1 MAAVQAFTPLADIKP
16 FKTHWKIQVKIVHS
30 WTQYTQFT
38 GETVEMVLAD
48 TAGTLIHA
56 TVKKPQVSKLQRF
69 IVSGEWRII
78 EHFTLTKSTGKY
90 RATRHGFKMSMM
102 EKTVISRTPAVSDDI
117 YLDLANFPD
126 ILNEAGLSE
135 NILIDVLGQVVSFNE
150 MKIHDVN
157 NKITKRLEC
166 ELRDTNDERL
176 KCTLWGR
183 FAEAMYNACQNA
195 GTERVICLLRLAK
208 INSFKGERAVSNSFD
223 MSLLEIN
230 ANYPAVLEF
239 VANCLKCSKTAYK
252 IPKVE
257 NEIVKKGKKEMFWC
271 PTCKEDTPKVIPRY
285 LLNVGVMDNTGDT
298 KCLIFDKSAQEI
310 IGVSAEDLL
319 EGKWDEIQD
328 PTNLPQQ
335 IRDLVGKTF
344 QFLVTVGKENINET
358 DDTYKVSTVWLG
370 NESDNLDTVED
381 SDQQTDQRN
390 DLSID
395 QEGLALTNSSETT
408 DPLGPTSS
416 TPSSKRSMDAV
427 SEDIEGNIP
436 AQLCDSEAL
445 QTVTGPSSSAAIQKE
460 TQVTYNTSVRSAKKT
475 ARTQRRPFQDVQNLT
490 NSSQLHSEVHQT
502 PLNPHKP
509 PEKKGKKWSPP
520 SVNSKQGDL
529 GETREQVY
537 ECSSP
542 DENDSETSEDYESI
556 DDIPIEV
563 KQRYE
568 FLSML
573 DESLTKAFGE
583 RKTPNVSSRKNKNTE
598 YLDHGDPVYSCSYC
612 GAIMWYGERINRH
625 KKVRKPIFTQ
635 CCLQGS
641 VKLPFLH
648 NQPELLFAL
657 LTNDDD
663 MSRHFREN
671 IRAYNMIFSFTSL
684 GGKCDNSVT
693 AGRGPNM
700 FQIQGE
706 NYHQIGSLIPGE
718 GEFPK
723 FSQLYIVDTEN
734 EVENRAGILSKGKS
748 AGKYKKKPE
757 LRKDIIEAIIKLLN
771 EVNPYVAHFRQARD
785 RFNTNPE
792 ESFHMKIVSDRVRD
806 GRTYAVPTASEV
818 AALIPGDFHVGM
830 PSRDIIIEEKSG
842 YLQRISEIEPCYLAL
857 QYPLLFPKGEDGYRT
872 GILKGNN
879 HGKKKNKPE
888 GTEENDCISLR
899 QWYAYRIQ
907 ERKNEQSILLR
918 SKRLYQQFLVDAYTT
933 IEANR
938 LKYIKLNQSSLRA
951 SNYDSVK
958 EAATAGKTD
967 MNEEGKAF
975 YLPATFVGGPRYM
988 KNMYM
993 DAMST
998 CNHYG
1003 FPDLFIT
1010 FTCNPKWPELVRF
1023 CTERNCNSDDRP
1035 EIISRMFKMK
1045 LNSLMDDLTKKHI
1058 LGKTVSS
1065 MYTIEFQK
1073 RGLPHA
1079 HILIWMHPSSKFPKP
1094 EDIDKIISAE
1104 IPDKNKEPELYEVV
1118 KDMMIHGPCGVINQS
1133 SPCMVEGKCSK
1144 FFPKKLREHTKVD
1157 KEGFPLYRRRKTKLF
1172 VEKCGFK
1179 CDNGYVIPYNKKL
1192 LLRYRAHINV
1202 EWCNQTGSI
1211 KYLFKYITK
1220 GMDRVSVVVEPNEKS
1235 SKTTTTTEK
1244 SDSSN
1249 SGGTSKNEI
1258 QDFFNCRYVSACEAG
1273 WRILKNPIHYR
1284 STSVQRLSFH
1294 LPGKQ
1299 LLYFKADDEVKT
1311 VLKKSELQN
1320 SMFLAWFELNKRC
1333 PKAKDLTY
1341 TQIPEYYTWDGK
1353 TRTFNMRKRPGK
1365 TIGRINYVPLIYEEG
1380 YYLRVLLNHQT
1391 GPESFEDIKTVNGV
1405 VYKSFK
1411 EACYALGLLDDD
1423 QEYIDTIKTTSF
1435 WATGN
1440 YLRCMFVVMLQST
1453 SLSQPEVVWEK
1464 TWELLSEDIERKRR
1478 EYFKRPELT
1487 LTDEQKQMLAL
1498 KEINSILRSNGT
1510 SLTAFRT
1517 MPQLPDE
1524 EIDDSNVLILDE
1536 KSYDRNEQKEKLEE
1550 SLQKMTDEQKSV
1562 YLEIIDAVDNDKGGV
1577 FFVYGFGGTGKTF
1590 IYTTLSASVRSRGS
1604 IVLNVASSGIASLL
1618 LPGGRTAHSRFGIPI
1633 NPDDFTVC
1641 NIEKGSNQAELI
1653 EEASLIIW
1661 DEAPMMSKHC
1671 FESMDRSFKDI
1682 IKGGG
1687 NKPFGGK
1694 VVVFGGDFRQVLPVI
1709 HGASR
1714 AEICMAALNASYLW
1728 NHCKVLKLTKN
1739 MRLLSKDLI
1748 PSEAKDIKE
1757 FSEWILAVGDGKIAQ
1772 PNDGEVMIEIP
1783 EEFLITN
1790 ADNPIEAIS
1799 REVYGD
1805 PKLLKDETDPVF
1817 FQQRAILCPTNEDV
1831 GIVNDYMLD
1840 QLEGDEQLYLSSDSV
1855 DPSDIGGTNNPVL
1868 TSEFL
1873 NGLKISGL
1881 PNHGIRLKVGC
1892 PVMLLRNLDPRG
1904 GLMNGTRLQITQ
1916 MGDKVIE
1923 AVIITGDRVGDKVLL
1938 PRILISPSDT
1948 KLPFKMRRRQLPIAV
1963 AFAMTINKSQGQSLN
1978 KVGIYLPRPCFSHG
1992 QLYVAISR
2000 VTSKKGLKILIV
2012 DKEGKP
2018 QKETLNV
2025 VFKEGNCMD
2034 ATIPQGYYLWN
2045 FQPRLKQD
2053 VWYYMTDF
2061 QVIIPPNQVRYSTMP
2076 LQVRFMR
2083 ETTMWPVRSK
2093 SWNNYWN
2100 FVWPDTVRNAHEDDK
2115 NSVYDAMGVITAVS
2129 TIGRF
2134 PYVCRRGETDYESR
2148 YVCFIIENN
2157 VGETIKCVAV
2167 GKWCEFF
2174 VNTWSQKISGINYNY
2189 DKIVA
2194 VLRFW
2199 RITSYCGNNVLMS
2212 EYGCSRLYIDPIF
2225 YELDIPSYLRSFD
2238 DGSSDEEDVM
2248 MEMVAEN

>member
-1 MAAVQAFTPLADIKP
+1 MALPITELNAVKP
-16 FKTHWKIQVKIVHS
+16 FKTQWKIQVKIVHS
-30 WTQYTQFT
+30 WIQYTQYS
-38 GETVEMVLAD
+38 GETLEMVLAD
-48 TAGTLIHA
+48 TTGTLIHA
-56 TVKKPQVSKLQRF
+56 TIKKQQVNKFQRL
-69 IVSGEWRII
+69 ITTGEWRTV
-78 EHFTLTKSTGKY
+78 ENFTVAKSTGKY
-90 RATRHGFKMSMM
+90 RPTRLPFKMTLMN
-102 EKTVISRTPAVSDDI
+102 TTAISRIPSISEEFYFDF
-117 YLDLANFPD
+117 ANFPD
-126 ILNEAGLSE
+126 ILNVNGLNE
-135 NILIDVLGQVVSFNE
+135 NILIDVLGQVVSLGE
-150 MKIHDVN
+150 MTTHDVN
-157 NKITKRLEC
+157 NKATKRFEF

-176 KCTLWGR
+176 TCTLWGR
-183 FAEAMYNACQNA
+183 FAERMWDACQN
-195 GTERVICLLRLAK
+195 GGNERVICLIRLAK
-208 INSFKGERAVSNSFD
+208 IGSFKGERSISNAFD

-230 ANYPAVLEF
+230 PNYPAVQDF
-239 VANCLKCSKTAYK
+239 VNNLPADVPVLTIQEVMPKDIKIIKKKAYFQTFPRKTISEVFEATEVGKCNVICTILKVDTDYAWYFFSCLKCSKTAYK
-252 IPKVE
+252 IPKIE
-257 NEIVKKGKKEMFWC
+257 NEIVKKGKKPLFWC
-271 PTCKEDTPKVIPRY
+271 PTCKEDTPKVLPRY
-285 LLNVGVMDNTGDT
+285 MLNLAVMDNTGNT
-298 KCLIFDKSAQEI
+298 MCKLFDKTAAEI

-319 EGKWDEIQD
+319 EGNWDEIKD
-328 PTNLPQQ
+328 PTNLPGPVK
-335 IRDLVGKTF
+335 DLVGKTF
-344 QFLVTVGKENINET
+344 QFVLSIGKENINET
-358 DDTYKVSTVWLG
+358 DDTYKVFNVWLG
-370 NESDNLDTVED
+370 NDLYDLDNVEESENQI
-381 SDQQTDQRN
+381 DQAN

-395 QEGLALTNSSETT
+395 QEALALTNSSDTT
-408 DPLGPTSS
+408 DVNTTSS
-416 TPSSKRSMDAV
+416 ATPSSERSNESSDEA
-427 SEDIEGNIP
+427 EG
-436 AQLCDSEAL
+436 Q
-445 QTVTGPSSSAAIQKE
+445 SS
-460 TQVTYNTSVRSAKKT
+460 TTKK
-475 ARTQRRPFQDVQNLT
+475 V
-490 NSSQLHSEVHQT
+490 
-502 PLNPHKP
+502 
-509 PEKKGKKWSPP
+509 
-520 SVNSKQGDL
+520 
-529 GETREQVY
+529 
-537 ECSSP
+537 C
-542 DENDSETSEDYESI
+542 
-556 DDIPIEV
+556 
-563 KQRYE
+563 
-568 FLSML
+568 
-573 DESLTKAFGE
+573 
-583 RKTPNVSSRKNKNTE
+583 VSS
-598 YLDHGDPVYSCSYC
+598 
-612 GAIMWYGERINRH
+612 I
-625 KKVRKPIFTQ
+625 
-635 CCLQGS
+635 
-641 VKLPFLH
+641 
-648 NQPELLFAL
+648 
-657 LTNDDD
+657 
-663 MSRHFREN
+663 REK
-671 IRAYNMIFSFTSL
+671 IEEDKIEEEKIEKQKIGVL
-684 GGKCDNSVT
+684 KIEEEK
-693 AGRGPNM
+693 GPNM

-706 NYHQIGSLIPGE
+706 NYHQMGSLKPGE
-718 GEFPK
+718 DEFPK

-757 LRKDIIEAIIKLLN
+757 LRKEIIEAIIKLLN
-771 EVNPYVAHFRQARD
+771 EVNPYVDNFRQARD

-792 ESFHMKIVSDRVRD
+792 ESFHMKIVSDRVKD

-818 AALIPGDFHVGM
+818 AALIPGDFHIGM

-842 YLQRISEIEPCYLAL
+842 FLQRISEIEPCYLAL
-857 QYPLLFPKGEDGYRT
+857 QYPLLFPNGEDGYRP

-879 HGKKKNKPE
+879 HGKKKNKAE
-888 GTEENDCISLR
+888 ETEENKCISLR
-899 QWYAYRIQ
+899 QWYAFRIQ
-907 ERKNEQSILLR
+907 ERKNEPTILLR

-958 EAATAGKTD
+958 EAANSGKTD
-967 MNEEGKAF
+967 MNDEGKAF

-1023 CTERNCNSDDRP
+1023 CSERNCNSDDRP

-1073 RGLPHA
+1073 RGLSHA
-1079 HILIWMHPSSKFPKP
+1079 HILIWMHPDSKFPKP

-1118 KDMMIHGPCGVINQS
+1118 KDMMIHGPCGVVNQF
-1133 SPCMVEGKCSK
+1133 SPSMIEGKCSK
-1144 FFPKKLREHTKVD
+1144 FFPKKLRDHTKVD
-1157 KEGFPLYRRRKTKLF
+1157 KEGFPLYRRRKTKRF

-1220 GMDRVSVVVEPNEKS
+1220 GMDRVSVVVEPTVKS
-1235 SKTTTTTEK
+1235 TKTTTEK
-1244 SDSSN
+1244 EKPNSQSS
-1249 SGGTSKNEI
+1249 GETSKNEI

-1299 LLYFKADDEVKT
+1299 LLYFKADDEVET
-1311 VLKKSELQN
+1311 VLERSELQN

-1333 PKAKDLTY
+1333 PKAKGLTY
-1341 TQIPEYYTWDGK
+1341 TQIPQFYTWDGK
-1353 TRTFNMRKRPGK
+1353 TRHFNMRKRPGK
-1365 TIGRINYVPLIYEEG
+1365 TLGRINYVPLIYEEG
-1380 YYLRVLLNHQT
+1380 YYLRVLLNTQT
-1391 GPESFEDIKTVNGV
+1391 GPESFEDLKTVNGV

-1411 EACYALGLLDDD
+1411 ETCYALGLLDDD

-1453 SLSQPEVVWEK
+1453 TLSQPEVVWEK
-1464 TWELLSEDIERKRR
+1464 TWEHLTEDIERNRR
-1478 EYFKRPELT
+1478 VYFNRPELT
-1487 LTDEQKQMLAL
+1487 LTDEQKQILAL

-1510 SLTAFRT
+1510 SLTAFKT
-1517 MPQLPDE
+1517 MPQLPDD
-1524 EIDDSNVLILDE
+1524 EIDDSNVLILD
-1536 KSYDRNEQKEKLEE
+1536 KKNYDRNEQKEKLEE

-1562 YLEIIDAVDNDKGGV
+1562 YNEIIDAVDNDKGGV

-1590 IYTTLSASVRSRGS
+1590 IYKTLSASLRSRGS

-1671 FESMDRSFKDI
+1671 FESMDRSFSDI

-1709 HGASR
+1709 HGAGR

-1739 MRLLSKDLI
+1739 MRLLSNDLS
-1748 PSEAKDIKE
+1748 PTEAKDLKE

-1783 EEFLITN
+1783 DEFLITD
-1790 ADNPIEAIS
+1790 ADNPIETIS

-1805 PKLLKDETDPVF
+1805 PKLLKDKNDPVF

-1831 GIVNDYMLD
+1831 GMINDYMLD
-1840 QLEGDEQLYLSSDSV
+1840 QLEGEERLYLSSDSV
-1855 DPSDIGGTNNPVL
+1855 DPSDIGGKNNPVI

-1873 NGLKISGL
+1873 NSLKVSGL

-1916 MGDKVIE
+1916 MSDKIIE

-1938 PRILISPSDT
+1938 PRILISPSDS

-1978 KVGIYLPRPCFSHG
+1978 HVGIYLPRPCFSHG

-2018 QKETLNV
+2018 QKETMNV
-2025 VFKEGNCMD
+2025 VFKEV
-2034 ATIPQGYYLWN
+2034 
-2045 FQPRLKQD
+2045 FQNL
-2053 VWYYMTDF
+2053 
-2061 QVIIPPNQVRYSTMP
+2061 
-2076 LQVRFMR
+2076 
-2083 ETTMWPVRSK
+2083 
-2093 SWNNYWN
+2093 
-2100 FVWPDTVRNAHEDDK
+2100 
-2115 NSVYDAMGVITAVS
+2115 
-2129 TIGRF
+2129 
-2134 PYVCRRGETDYESR
+2134 
-2148 YVCFIIENN
+2148 
-2157 VGETIKCVAV
+2157 
-2167 GKWCEFF
+2167 
-2174 VNTWSQKISGINYNY
+2174 
-2189 DKIVA
+2189 
-2194 VLRFW
+2194 
-2199 RITSYCGNNVLMS
+2199 
-2212 EYGCSRLYIDPIF
+2212 
-2225 YELDIPSYLRSFD
+2225 
-2238 DGSSDEEDVM
+2238 
-2248 MEMVAEN
+2248 

>member
-1 MAAVQAFTPLADIKP
+1 
-16 FKTHWKIQVKIVHS
+16 
-30 WTQYTQFT
+30 
-38 GETVEMVLAD
+38 MVLAD
-48 TAGTLIHA
+48 TSGTLIHA
-56 TVKKPQVSKLQRF
+56 TVKKPQVSKLQRL

-90 RATRHGFKMSMM
+90 RATKHGFKMSMM

-126 ILNEAGLSE
+126 ILNGAGLSE

-183 FAEAMYNACQNA
+183 FVEAMYNACQNA
-195 GTERVICLLRLAK
+195 GTERVIFLLRLAK

-239 VANCLKCSKTAYK
+239 VANYSWYFFSCLKCSKTAYK

-285 LLNVGVMDNTGDT
+285 LLNVGVMDSTGDT

-358 DDTYKVSTVWLG
+358 DDTYK
-370 NESDNLDTVED
+370 
-381 SDQQTDQRN
+381 
-390 DLSID
+390 
-395 QEGLALTNSSETT
+395 EGLALTNSSETT

-416 TPSSKRSMDAV
+416 TPSSKRSMDVV
-427 SEDIEGNIP
+427 SEDIE
-436 AQLCDSEAL
+436 
-445 QTVTGPSSSAAIQKE
+445 
-460 TQVTYNTSVRSAKKT
+460 
-475 ARTQRRPFQDVQNLT
+475 
-490 NSSQLHSEVHQT
+490 
-502 PLNPHKP
+502 
-509 PEKKGKKWSPP
+509 
-520 SVNSKQGDL
+520 
-529 GETREQVY
+529 
-537 ECSSP
+537 
-542 DENDSETSEDYESI
+542 
-556 DDIPIEV
+556 
-563 KQRYE
+563 
-568 FLSML
+568 
-573 DESLTKAFGE
+573 
-583 RKTPNVSSRKNKNTE
+583 E

-706 NYHQIGSLIPGE
+706 NYHQMGSLKPGE

-748 AGKYKKKPE
+748 SGKYKKKPE

-792 ESFHMKIVSDRVRD
+792 QSFHMKIVSDRVKD

-918 SKRLYQQFLVDAYTT
+918 SKQLYQQFLVDAYTT

-998 CNHYG
+998 
-1003 FPDLFIT
+1003 
-1010 FTCNPKWPELVRF
+1010 
-1023 CTERNCNSDDRP
+1023 
-1035 EIISRMFKMK
+1035 
-1045 LNSLMDDLTKKHI
+1045 
-1058 LGKTVSS
+1058 S

-1133 SPCMVEGKCSK
+1133 SPCMLEGKCSK

-1179 CDNGYVIPYNKKL
+1179 CDNRYVIPYNKKL
-1192 LLRYRAHINV
+1192 LLLYKAHINV

-1333 PKAKDLTY
+1333 PKAKGLTY

-1440 YLRCMFVVMLQST
+1440 FLRCMFVVMLQST

-1498 KEINSILRSNGT
+1498 KEINNILRSNGT

-1536 KSYDRNEQKEKLEE
+1536 KNYDRNEQKEKLEE

-1562 YLEIIDAVDNDKGGV
+1562 YSEIIDAVDNDKGGV

-1694 VVVFGGDFRQVLPVI
+1694 VVVFGGDFRQVLPGI

-1739 MRLLSKDLI
+1739 MRLLSKDLS

-1757 FSEWILAVGDGKIAQ
+1757 FSEWILAVGDGKIAH

-1923 AVIITGDRVGDKVLL
+1923 AVIITGDKVGDKVLL

-2025 VFKEGNCMD
+2025 VFKEGNFMD

-2045 FQPRLKQD
+2045 FQPGLKQD
-2053 VWYYMTDF
+2053 VWYYMSDF
-2061 QVIIPPNQVRYSTMP
+2061 QVIIPPNQVRYSTLP

-2083 ETTMWPVRSK
+2083 QTTMWPVRSK
-2093 SWNNYWN
+2093 SWSNFWN

-2115 NSVYDAMGVITAVS
+2115 NSVSDAMGVISAVS
-2129 TIGRF
+2129 NIGRF
-2134 PYVCRRGETDYESR
+2134 PYVCRRGETDYEAR
-2148 YVCFIIENN
+2148 YVCFKIVNN

-2199 RITSYCGNNVLMS
+2199 RISSYCGNNVLMS